1 LIKIKVNVEL
11 VIFVIFVI
19 SISACH
25 PILKG
30 KSDVNNPMVLIPA
43 GKFTM
48 GYVPIDEDDWGDR
61 DEEPVHEV
69 YLSSFWIDKYETTAL
84 DFSKFLN
91 ENLDKAD
98 RFIRV
103 GKATT
108 IKFIKG
114 KYNPRM
120 GMERLPANGIS
131 WYGADA
137 YCRSIKKRL
146 PTEAEWEKAARGIDQ
161 RVFPWGNSFPNP
173 EWITF
178 RRKFSKLG
186 FKVFSP
192 IDEMEK
198 GQSPYGVY
206 HLAGNVWEWVSD
218 WYEDVYYE
226 NSPEND
232 PQGPDSGESR
242 VLRGGNWYYKAY
254 YLRSVY
260 RYNDKPESLKV
271 WQGVRCSKSGK

>member
-1 LIKIKVNVEL
+1 LIKINVEL
-11 VIFVIFVI
+11 VIFVVFVI
-19 SISACH
+19 TISACH

-30 KSDVNNPMVLIPA
+30 KSDVDNPMVLIPA

-91 ENLDKAD
+91 ANLDKETQYF
-98 RFIRV
+98 RF

-108 IKFIKG
+108 IELLNG
-114 KYNPRM
+114 KYNPRF
-120 GMERLPANGIS
+120 GMDKLPANGVS

-137 YCRSIKKRL
+137 YCHSVQKRL
-146 PTEAEWEKAARGIDQ
+146 PTEAEWEKAARGTDQ
-161 RVFPWGNSFPNP
+161 RIFPWGNSFPNP
-173 EWITF
+173 EWVTF
-178 RRKFSKLG
+178 RRKFSDIG

-198 GQSPYGVY
+198 SESPYGVY
-206 HLAGNVWEWVSD
+206 HMAGNIWEWVAD

-226 NSPEND
+226 DSPEKD
-232 PQGPDSGESR
+232 PLGPESGESK

-260 RYNDKPESLKV
+260 RFNDTPESLKV
-271 WQGVRCSKSGK
+271 WQGVRCAKSIS